1 MALFAISCNARGVIY
16 NIPRDLS
23 EDPVAHAHRAR
34 IFGIIIAV
42 FLTVIFGIAL
52 IYFCQ
57 SYWNKRQVHCANSV
71 LVITDRENVVNID
84 ITICTFFFEIIISRT
99 LWC

>member
-1 MALFAISCNARGVIY
+1 MMALFAISCNARGVIY

-34 IFGIIIAV
+34 IFGIVIAV

-57 SYWNKRQVHCANSV
+57 SYWNKRQLWSGAYFNWSLVKLSLHGSAFEV
-71 LVITDRENVVNID
+71 LRRNITK
-84 ITICTFFFEIIISRT
+84 FY
-99 LWC
+99 